1 MLMQLLLDYRKK
13 CRGRKLLLYI
23 LLMYF
28 SVWFGS
34 CSCFVGKQFFKRGEE
49 MQLKLKC
56 LNGNGMDLC
65 KKAKFGAGSL
75 CNSTDLLSN
84 KLLRCW
90 WCHFNSFWLSDK
102 TLIKLLEKCVLK
114 RRAGLQKTA
123 APPHSSLMYYLQYFR
138 LHLTGSFRI
147 TNLKK
152 Y

>member
-1 MLMQLLLDYRKK
+1 
-13 CRGRKLLLYI
+13 
-23 LLMYF
+23 MYF

-56 LNGNGMDLC
+56 LNGNGMIY
-65 KKAKFGAGSL
+65 
-75 CNSTDLLSN
+75 
-84 KLLRCW
+84 
-90 WCHFNSFWLSDK
+90 SFWLSDK